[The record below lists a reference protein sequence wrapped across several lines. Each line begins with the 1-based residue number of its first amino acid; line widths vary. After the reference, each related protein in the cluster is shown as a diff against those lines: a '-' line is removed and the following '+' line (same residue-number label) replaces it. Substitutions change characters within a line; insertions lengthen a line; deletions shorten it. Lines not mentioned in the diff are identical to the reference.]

1 MLWWGELGEALQGN
15 QSCEFRRYTR
25 MGKLGQRGDSTWKLL
40 LSSISERPCAS
51 AEIWNGMGGR
61 MATPVKAAEIKKA
74 GAGSKKATAGNRKA
88 AGEEKKA
95 PAVSKKASK
104 SRTKEPRRTGEPIP
118 NTIEV
123 KSLGEEAFSVMGA
136 QASKIIERLLMQ
148 AMKGDMKSAQ
158 MLVNLANKEAEAK
171 EALRHGPLR
180 SQALAWA
187 AELPWQDEVDPKQ
200 GETGGGSREAG

>member
-1 MLWWGELGEALQGN
+1 
-15 QSCEFRRYTR
+15 

-51 AEIWNGMGGR
+51 AEIWNDMGGR
-61 MATPVKAAEIKKA
+61 MGTPVKAAGIKKA
-74 GAGSKKATAGNRKA
+74 GAGCKKATAGNGKEAGKKKKA
-88 AGEEKKA
+88 A
-95 PAVSKKASK
+95 AVRKKAS
-104 SRTKEPRRTGEPIP
+104 RPRIKEPTRTDKSSS
-118 NTIEV
+118 NTNEG

-158 MLVNLANKEAEAK
+158 MLLNLANKEGEAK

-200 GETGGGSREAG
+200 GETGSGSREAG